1 MGIPT
6 SRGWLRTP
14 RFRARRVAI
23 VAERISATLSA
34 VDLPVVRN
42 RTGDLP
48 RRSFA
53 AAGASIARYLDT
65 APGFLALLRADESHG
80 PVAEVGSPFAL
91 AGSMCAIVLATRRPF
106 VLGHGDPTLASMLR
120 APYRQ
125 HAALHCRSA

>member
-1 MGIPT
+1 MGVHEHCRLREH
-6 SRGWLRTP
+6 RG
-14 RFRARRVAI
+14 AI
-23 VAERISATLSA
+23 VEEGINAILSS
-34 VDLPVVRN
+34 VDLSVMLK
-42 RTGDLP
+42 RTSDLL
-48 RRSFA
+48 RRYFD
-53 AAGASIARYLDT
+53 AAGASIVRYLDT

-91 AGSMCAIVLATRRPF
+91 AGSMCAIVLATRRRF